1 MRKKQKI
8 KSKKQSQRSFRAFI
22 SIVNWYKNK
31 FDVALYISNIYG
43 NEYQKKEVN
52 IHRLPLWRDI
62 TQVQK
67 LAYFFYFMAETKKF
81 TNIKPFTLDF
91 SKQFRDRYNKLPNIF
106 FFIINRAYFFLFK
119 NFYIVLHIY

>member
-52 IHRLPLWRDI
+52 IHKLPMWRDNKNI
-62 TQVQK
+62 VSLYGIEIAVLRVEPARK
-67 LAYFFYFMAETKKF
+67 KPVIYINNVNVGEETFATGDK
-81 TNIKPFTLDF
+81 
-91 SKQFRDRYNKLPNIF
+91 
-106 FFIINRAYFFLFK
+106 FFIIQTP
-119 NFYIVLHIY
+119 

>member
-43 NEYQKKEVN
+43 NEYQKKPSIFRISQRNE
-52 IHRLPLWRDI
+52 ILIL
-62 TQVQK
+62 TS
-67 LAYFFYFMAETKKF
+67 Y
-81 TNIKPFTLDF
+81 
-91 SKQFRDRYNKLPNIF
+91 QF
-106 FFIINRAYFFLFK
+106 
-119 NFYIVLHIY
+119 

>member
-8 KSKKQSQRSFRAFI
+8 KSKKKSQRSFRAFI

-52 IHRLPLWRDI
+52 IH
-62 TQVQK
+62 K
-67 LAYFFYFMAETKKF
+67 LQCGE
-81 TNIKPFTLDF
+81 I
-91 SKQFRDRYNKLPNIF
+91 
-106 FFIINRAYFFLFK
+106 
-119 NFYIVLHIY
+119 